1 MNDNIPQNAELAR
14 DEILKAFE
22 FMQKFLYNLPDY
34 PEYAYN
40 FDRSDLLQ
48 IQQAAERTEDRLQQ
62 ALRYLSR
69 MTGRRYP

>member
-1 MNDNIPQNAELAR
+1 MNDNTPQTAERAR
-14 DEILKAFE
+14 DEILKAFD
-22 FMQKFLYNLPDY
+22 FMQKFLQNLPDY
-34 PEYAYN
+34 PEHGYK

>member
-1 MNDNIPQNAELAR
+1 MNDNIPQNAEHIR
-14 DEILKAFE
+14 NGILNNLEGIAAW
-22 FMQKFLYNLPDY
+22 LYGLPDHLDHL
-34 PEYAYN
+34 
-40 FDRSDLLQ
+40 DRSDLLQ